1 MMLHRDLAETAHGRE
16 VAFMLILVLRIE
28 SKTNHLDCEL
38 QQNEDASSVLAL
50 IVLMAVISQ
59 VSFANETL
67 WIGYTKYKQDSE
79 PFCPVTGSQL
89 SFTSWHQTPTGWQ
102 NPYIFS
108 NKTAPVQFTTAH
120 GHYVP
125 EGASSVGFGFDGDGK
140 WTFEGQN
147 KFVACQTKD
156 MVKQGPE
163 SGYQI

>member
-1 MMLHRDLAETAHGRE
+1 MLVQKEGSRNNVNGSIAD
-16 VAFMLILVLRIE
+16 
-28 SKTNHLDCEL
+28 
-38 QQNEDASSVLAL
+38 SV
-50 IVLMAVISQ
+50 
-59 VSFANETL
+59 
-67 WIGYTKYKQDSE
+67 
-79 PFCPVTGSQL
+79 VTQ
-89 SFTSWHQTPTGWQ
+89 GWQ